1 MHLIMVGI
9 LVPSSSLFA
18 CLEYQTTFSLPV
30 KSKYRY
36 VGQEII
42 RLWMMK
48 AGKTSHAKFPRFITM
63 DLFFNRAFLRP

>member
-36 VGQEII
+36 VGQEKNKV
-42 RLWMMK
+42 MDDEG
-48 AGKTSHAKFPRFITM
+48 GKNVTCQVS
-63 DLFFNRAFLRP
+63 